1 MDKKTILGIVVVAVL
16 FLGFAYVNTKQQE
29 KYQQE
34 MAAWQAYQ
42 DSVAAASRPAVPAA
56 DSVAGGA
63 AESAVAASGETAAP
77 EAEADLA
84 QTVRQRRIA
93 AMGEYLTAAQEAE
106 PEEFTVEN
114 EVMTVRFSTRGGQ
127 ITGVTLKDYTKYAPR
142 GQRDQLI
149 ELMDPASARFDMSFY
164 VKNGLNNVKVNTM
177 DYVFRAEPVETAG
190 DARRVTMRLAVAENA
205 WLEYEYLIYNKQAP
219 ERDYLVDFNV
229 RLVNMAPQM
238 ANQTSIGID
247 WSNVSYQNEKGFQNE
262 NMYTTLAYRFPGESS
277 IEELGMSDGAKSKSV
292 STAVNWVAF
301 KQQFFSSVFIAP
313 QNVSSANMAF
323 DTAAPGSELLKSFS
337 VQMAVLYSAQVEGY
351 DFAFYFGPNKY
362 AILKKVTDNNGA
374 DLHMERLI
382 PLGWGIFGW
391 VNRWCVIPVFDFLRN
406 YIGSF
411 GIIILILVILVKLVI
426 SPLTYKSYVSMAKM
440 RLIKPQVDELNKKYP
455 KKEDAMKKQQATMEL
470 YKKAGINPMG
480 GCIPMLIQ
488 LPILI
493 AMFRFFPASIELRE
507 QPFLWADDLSSYD
520 SIVNLPFSIPFYGDH
535 VSLFALLMAVSL
547 FGYSYFN
554 YQQTASSQPQMAGMK
569 FMMVYMM
576 PIMMLLW
583 FNSYSSGLCYY
594 YLLSNLFTIGQT
606 LVIRRIVD
614 DEKIHAVMQ
623 ANAARK
629 SKGKKSKFQQR
640 YEELMRQQE
649 AQQRAKRK

>member
-1 MDKKTILGIVVVAVL
+1 MDKKSIIGIAVVAVL
-16 FLGFAYVNTKQQE
+16 FLGFAYFNSQQQKE
-29 KYQQE
+29 YLEQK
-34 MAAWQAYQ
+34 AAYEAYV
-42 DSVAAASRPAVPAA
+42 DSVAAAARAAAPVA
-56 DSVAGGA
+56 DSLASGNGVQAEVAA
-63 AESAVAASGETAAP
+63 AEAAAAVRERQVETLGESLTAAR
-77 EAEADLA
+77 EAEA
-84 QTVRQRRIA
+84 
-93 AMGEYLTAAQEAE
+93 
-106 PEEFTVEN
+106 EEFIVEN
-114 EVMTVRFSTRGGQ
+114 DVMAVLFSTRGGQ
-127 ITGVTLKDYTKYAPR
+127 IKGVTRKDYTPYGPR
-142 GQRDQLI
+142 GKRDRKI
-149 ELMDPASARFDMSFY
+149 EMMDPATARFGLSFY
-164 VKNGLNNVKVNTM
+164 LKNGLKNVPVNTL
-177 DYVFRAEPVETAG
+177 DYVFTAQPVVGEADG
-190 DARRVTMRLAVAENA
+190 AKSVVMRLPVAEGA
-205 WLEYEYLIYNKQAP
+205 YLEYRYLIYDTEAP
-219 ERDYLVDFNV
+219 ERDYLVDFDV
-229 RLVNMAPQM
+229 RLVNMAPEM
-238 ANQTSIGID
+238 ANQTQIQID
-247 WSNVSYQNEKGFQNE
+247 WANTTFQNEKGFQNE
-262 NMYTTLAYRFPGESS
+262 NMYTTLSYRFPDETS
-277 IEELGMSDGAKSKSV
+277 IEELGMSEGAKSKNI
-292 STAVNWVAF
+292 STQVNWVAF

-313 QNVSSANMAF
+313 DNVSYANLAF
-323 DTAAPGSELLKSFS
+323 DTAAPESSLLKTFTA
-337 VQMAVLYSAQVEGY
+337 QMGVPYTPQTEGY

-362 AILKKVTDNNGA
+362 SILKKIGEPGGA
-374 DLHMERLI
+374 DIYLERLV

-411 GIIILILVILVKLVI
+411 GIIIFILVLLVKLVI

-440 RLIKPQVDELNKKYP
+440 RLVKPQIDELAKKYP
-455 KKEDAMKKQQATMEL
+455 KPEDAMKKQQATMEL

-488 LPILI
+488 MPILI

-547 FGYSYFN
+547 FGYSWFN

-576 PIMMLLW
+576 PIMMLFW

-594 YLLSNLFTIGQT
+594 YLLSNIFTIGQT
-606 LVIRRIVD
+606 LVIRRMVD
-614 DEKIHAVMQ
+614 DNKIHAIMQ
-623 ANAARK
+623 ANAAKK